1 MSAQITTLIAVCDRL
16 MAHVGQIK
24 GKDGNT
30 PATHWVPTLN
40 ELLDLRSILRKER
53 AKTNPTTAKP

>member
-16 MAHVGQIK
+16 MTHIGQLK
-24 GKDGNT
+24 AKDGSI

-40 ELLDLRSILRKER
+40 ELLDLRSILMKER
-53 AKTNPTTAKP
+53 KNTKQNTLTP